1 MYKNGLIYLGVILIG
16 LLAYR
21 FFTNPY
27 NLNSHSFKK
36 LYKSGDVADKNLYPI
51 QCDAEAKSNLNFPI
65 GEVDKAIVCRGFFL
79 FDHKVDKE
87 NTNRIIKI
95 LNDTANY
102 IWGEVGTFL
111 PREKIVFYDK
121 ENNPLGITEIDI
133 NGSSTYSYPYLKKM
147 KWGSLTVEA
156 GRQLQKLMEKE

>member
-51 QCDAEAKSNLNFPI
+51 QCDAEVKSNLNFPL
-65 GEVDKAIVCRGFFL
+65 GEVDKAIVCKGFFS
-79 FDHKVDKE
+79 FDHIMKNANINSVIE
-87 NTNRIIKI
+87 I
-95 LNDTANY
+95 LNDTSSY
-102 IWGEVGTFL
+102 VWGEVGTFIL
-111 PREKIVFYDK
+111 GKKIVFYDK
-121 ENNPLGITEIDI
+121 KNNPVGITEIDVD
-133 NGSSTYSYPYLKKM
+133 GGFTYSYPYLKRM
-147 KWGSLTVEA
+147 KWGSLTMEA
-156 GRQLQKLMEKE
+156 DKKLQKLIENE